1 MPLTASQP
9 AGDPGPIDHIPFRF
23 LLRSCCHHHDA
34 SLPSSWLAGVC
45 RVHIGQSCWMSFP
58 GSIACRQFGEIIVRI
73 VHRLPGVTGW
83 AVHNIRFPRGQF
95 PSAGCPKSTLAGIRD
110 TRRQRC
116 HSALVGCP
124 KSTFAAVC
132 DTRCRCHQSASAG
145 CPNSTS
151 LSAVTPAVG
160 GCRATLVGCPKQPS
174 IRLMALLPDA
184 GHLDGLL

>member
-160 GCRATLVGCPKQPS
+160 GCRAKLVGCPKTT
-174 IRLMALLPDA
+174 
-184 GHLDGLL
+184 LDSANGTSSRRGSP